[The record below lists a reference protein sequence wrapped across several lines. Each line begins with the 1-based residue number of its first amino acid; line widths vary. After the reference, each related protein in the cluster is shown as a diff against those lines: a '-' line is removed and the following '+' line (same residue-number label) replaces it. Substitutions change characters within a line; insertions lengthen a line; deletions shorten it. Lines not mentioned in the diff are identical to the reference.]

1 MKQASVKRLR
11 PPHEP
16 KQFTSFEE
24 IPDYLM
30 VKDVA
35 DILRISVASA
45 YHLVKAEGF
54 PVLLL
59 NGQMRVEKE
68 AFISWMRG
76 KERNNG

>member
-1 MKQASVKRLR
+1 MKSIDRAHACAFTGHR
-11 PPHEP
+11 PE
-16 KQFTSFEE
+16 K
-24 IPDYLM
+24 LM

-45 YHLVKAEGF
+45 YHLVKADGF

-59 NGQMRVEKE
+59 NGQMRIEKE

-76 KERNNG
+76 KERK

>member
-1 MKQASVKRLR
+1 MKPTSAKRIR
-11 PPHEP
+11 PAHEP
-16 KQFTSFEE
+16 KLFTSFEE
-24 IPDYLM
+24 RPDDLM

-45 YHLVKAEGF
+45 YHLVKADGF

-59 NGQMRVEKE
+59 NGQMRIEKE

-76 KERNNG
+76 KERK

>member
-1 MKQASVKRLR
+1 MKPTSAKRIR
-11 PPHEP
+11 PAHEP
-16 KQFTSFEE
+16 KLFTSFEE

-45 YHLVKAEGF
+45 YHLIKADGF

-59 NGQMRVEKE
+59 NGQMRIEKE

-76 KERNNG
+76 KERK